1 MSASLISPVTDER
14 VTTYKGKK
22 IRSEELCHSVYHLA
36 ATPKPHSTKTV
47 PAKQAGL
54 FQCLCIAH
62 LF

>member
-14 VTTYKGKK
+14 VTTCKK

-36 ATPKPHSTKTV
+36 AKPKPHSTKIV

-54 FQCLCIAH
+54 FQCLCIVH